1 MGDPTPLERD
11 GERSR
16 RRLGSEVVADAQV
29 DVGPFHAG
37 DGKPRRGLAR
47 HNAALVGRAAA
58 VAA

>member
-11 GERSR
+11 GKRAFR
-16 RRLGSEVVADAQV
+16 TLGSEVVADVQV

-37 DGKPRRGLAR
+37 DDKPTRGLAR

-58 VAA
+58 VAT